1 VKNNPLN
8 TLTGRLVLVTVVA
21 VIISYAAAFLIYA
34 NERGAALRR
43 AAETS
48 VIERVVYT
56 TERLRSAPPE
66 RRPFIAEAIRDFSIR
81 FSVDVAPIVTAT
93 QAGPGARIARAVSTQ
108 LEGATVHGSA
118 RVVEGPSRRW
128 RSPRDDFALRD
139 ERARDRPERSERGRG
154 REGAPIVRA
163 TEAVISVDLGNGQ
176 WLNARARLPGPRPAP
191 LSALAGALVTV
202 IIVGIGA
209 ALVSRQIGRPLADLA
224 NAAQALGSGQ
234 TNVTAPV
241 SGPADVRRASTAFNA
256 MADRLGRQLN
266 RQRQMLWA
274 LSHDLRTPITAIRL
288 RAELVEDE
296 ATRQR
301 LLASVEEMETL
312 TEQALSLARAGASE
326 EARSKVDLAEIART
340 LCGELQ
346 DMGITAS
353 AEAPT
358 PVIAEC
364 RPSEIARALRNL
376 AENAAKYGG
385 GGVMR
390 VYRSETGDAVV
401 EVADDGPGVPPD
413 LLARLAAPFFRADE
427 ARSGTTNG
435 AGLGLAIAQAI
446 AEAHGGRL
454 EFANR
459 TPRGFSAKLTLPGD
473 YCTRSTVK
481 PRARNCSTS
490 PSSPSKCPAPTA
502 TKSTPEPC
510 ISRTRISIH
519 ALLRCTNSA

>member
-1 VKNNPLN
+1 MSGGPLN

-21 VIISYAAAFLIYA
+21 VIISYAAAFLIYS

-43 AAETS
+43 AAETG
-48 VIERVVYT
+48 VIERVAYT
-56 TERLRSAPPE
+56 AERLRSAPQDQ
-66 RRPFIAEAIRDFSIR
+66 RAAFADAIRDYSIR
-81 FSVDVAPIVTAT
+81 YEVQAAPAVSES
-93 QAGPGARIARAVSTQ
+93 GPGAGGRIARAIATQ
-108 LEGATVHGSA
+108 LESVDVHA
-118 RVVEGPSRRW
+118 RARTVEGPSRRW
-128 RSPRDDFALRD
+128 RRERNALESPPGGPRR
-139 ERARDRPERSERGRG
+139 
-154 REGAPIVRA
+154 REGAPIVRS
-163 TEAVISVDLGNGQ
+163 TEVLVSVDLGGGQ

-191 LSALAGALVTV
+191 LSALAGALVSV
-202 IIVGIGA
+202 LIVGIGA

-234 TNVTAPV
+234 TNVMAPV

-296 ATRQR
+296 TTRQR
-301 LLASVEEMETL
+301 LLASVEEMELL

-326 EARSKVDLAEIART
+326 EARAKVDVAEITRT

-346 DMGITAS
+346 DMGVNAR
-353 AEAPT
+353 ADAPAA
-358 PVIAEC
+358 VIAEC

-390 VYRSETGDAVV
+390 VYRADNGDALV
-401 EVADDGPGVPPD
+401 EVNDDGPGVPAD

-427 ARSGTTNG
+427 ARSGATNG

-454 EFANR
+454 EFSNR
-459 TPRGFSAKLTLPGD
+459 TPRGFSAKLTLPG
-473 YCTRSTVK
+473 
-481 PRARNCSTS
+481 
-490 PSSPSKCPAPTA
+490 
-502 TKSTPEPC
+502 
-510 ISRTRISIH
+510 
-519 ALLRCTNSA
+519 